1 MVNLMNSAIFF
12 SASFKPSDVPV
23 FFRRLLEH
31 GSSAGST
38 TCLDLRARIVPHP
51 DHLKANMALPP
62 FLWSY
67 KPKASTKNHDDIY
80 IYMYIYHYIPRSSKG
95 CVSWMI
101 RGAYTPP
108 LRLQTAPE
116 LEDAGV
122 KWQAKVIYKWKTC
135 LVNAGK
141 IHVVVIV
148 NLQLLKFSLVLWN
161 LMRTSFS
168 GDLHQLLRLHQPNH
182 GVTWRKF
189 PHHVFELH
197 SLKRSQQFCPSK

>member
-1 MVNLMNSAIFF
+1 MFGSPSKNRSSSWPPQGKYGTPPVSLKLQTESIHK
-12 SASFKPSDVPV
+12 KPWW
-23 FFRRLLEH
+23 H
-31 GSSAGST
+31 
-38 TCLDLRARIVPHP
+38 
-51 DHLKANMALPP
+51 
-62 FLWSY
+62 
-67 KPKASTKNHDDIY
+67 IY